1 MSDSSIPAF
10 SQPAPPPPAAPV
22 GKRPEDNPGRTL
34 GIVGLVL
41 AIFLNIVGAIVGIV
55 ALVKSRKA
63 GYGNGPAI
71 AAIIVGFLFFIG
83 IVIFLVIAVVVGGA
97 AVNQLL
103 EVCSG
108 IPSGGTVEFQGTQV
122 QCP

>member
-10 SQPAPPPPAAPV
+10 NQSAPPPPAAPV

-34 GIVGLVL
+34 GIVGLIL

-71 AAIIVGFLFFIG
+71 AAIIVGFLLFI
-83 IVIFLVIAVVVGGA
+83 VLVIVGVVAVVLGGA
-97 AVNQLL
+97 ALNELA

-108 IPSGGTVEFQGTQV
+108 VPSGGTVEIQGQPF